1 MKNKKYTHKKGFTL
15 LEILLV
21 ITLIGILA
29 SIVLI
34 AINPNRQLAEA
45 RNLKRF
51 DDITKINQAL
61 EDYFVA
67 NKAYPTGVTQSYQDI
82 CPASGDS
89 NCVDLSA
96 LVPDYLPSIPI
107 DPNAAAGT
115 TGYTVAINPKNKQL
129 SLEAKTPE
137 LGSTIVINP
146 ITPTNILF
154 ANQYNLTLG
163 DCECFEGVDF
173 YDIKS
178 FADGSSIAAGYIRGT
193 VTLGLDTFTSSGGP
207 VKIIV
212 KYDSNGDII
221 WVRQPG
227 GLDYDNTEISI
238 LSDGSSIVTGS
249 FDGTVTF
256 GTQPALV
263 GTGFDKFIVKYDING
278 TVVWAKK
285 VSNGGNYK
293 TIQGLSGFADGS
305 SVVTGY
311 FSGTLDFQG
320 QPPLINNTSFFETW
334 YTDMFIVKY
343 DTNGNV
349 LWARSA
355 GGYASYDYG
364 EKATTLTD
372 ESSIITGSFG
382 TTITFGTQPTLTNAD
397 GYNDMYLTKYDTSGN
412 AVWAKQIVSND
423 YAYINGIKSLT
434 DGSSIITGNFNGT
447 ITFGDQPPLES
458 VGGTDIFIVKYD
470 TKGNVVWAKQVGATN
485 YDSSWDI
492 SVLTDGSSIITGS
505 FGGTVAFGDQPAL
518 VSSGENDIFIA
529 KYDTDG
535 NVIWVKS
542 AGAAT
547 EPVDTDIGLGI
558 TVLSNGDFILI
569 GSVNPFASFDNGLY
583 DLNNS
588 SYVTF
593 MMKYKGT

>member
-1 MKNKKYTHKKGFTL
+1 MKNKKYTNKKGFTL

-61 EDYFVA
+61 EDYFVV

-82 CPASGDS
+82 CPPSGGS

-107 DPNAAAGT
+107 APNAAAGT
-115 TGYTVAINPKNKQL
+115 TGYTVAINTKNKQL

-154 ANQYNLTLG
+154 ANQYNLTG
-163 DCECFEGVDF
+163 GEVSEGVNF

-212 KYDSNGDII
+212 KYDSNGDIV

-227 GLDYDNTEISI
+227 GYDYDNTEISI

-320 QPPLINNTSFFETW
+320 QPPLINNNSFSW

-355 GGYASYDYG
+355 GGYDSSDYG
-364 EKATTLTD
+364 QKATTLTD
-372 ESSIITGSFG
+372 GSSIVTGSFG
-382 TTITFGTQPTLTNAD
+382 TTITFGDQPPLVTV
-397 GYNDMYLTKYDTSGN
+397 GGSDMYLTKYDTSGN
-412 AVWAKQIVSND
+412 AVWSKQIVSNY
-423 YAYINGIKSLT
+423 YAGINGIKSLT
-434 DGSSIITGNFNGT
+434 GGGSIITGNFNGT

-458 VGGTDIFIVKYD
+458 IGETDIFIVKYD
-470 TKGNVVWAKQVGATN
+470 TNGNVVWAKQVGATN
-485 YDSSWDI
+485 YNSSLDI

-505 FGGTVAFGDQPAL
+505 FGGTVAFGNQPAL

-529 KYDTDG
+529 KYDTNG